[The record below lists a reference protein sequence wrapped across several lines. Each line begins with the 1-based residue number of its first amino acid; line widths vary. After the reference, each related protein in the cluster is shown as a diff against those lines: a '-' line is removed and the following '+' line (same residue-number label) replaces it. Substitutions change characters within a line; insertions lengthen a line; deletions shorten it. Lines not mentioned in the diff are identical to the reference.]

1 MTNAFNWKQYTDEER
16 TVRCENPDS
25 INTSHRRSQSS
36 AKAIA
41 RKREAVPNYGTIG
54 VFASGATS
62 KKVIR

>member
-16 TVRCENPDS
+16 TVRRENPDS

-54 VFASGATS
+54 VFASGETS